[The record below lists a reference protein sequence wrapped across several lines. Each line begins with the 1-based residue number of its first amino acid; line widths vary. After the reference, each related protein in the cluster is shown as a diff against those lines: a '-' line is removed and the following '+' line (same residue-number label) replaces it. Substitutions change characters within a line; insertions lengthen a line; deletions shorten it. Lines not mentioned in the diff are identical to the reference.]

1 VLTIPIPSEPELSTP
16 TLTAR
21 IAALVAATLLPIV
34 CAPPALAGAVLD
46 RVTAAGSLRVCIW
59 PDYYGVTFRSPR
71 TQQLVGIDVELAQEF
86 AKDLGAR
93 LTFVDSSFPK
103 LIEDLLGD
111 RCDIAMFAIGVLPQ
125 RQLALKFS
133 QPYLQSDIYGVTT
146 RSNRAI
152 KTWAD
157 IDQPG
162 VQVAVQAGTFME
174 PVMAAG
180 LKQAKMV
187 VVRPPQT
194 REQELEAGRV
204 DVFMTDYPYSRRL
217 LDNADWAR
225 LIAPTSAYHVLPYAY
240 AVKPGDDE
248 WLKRVDAFV
257 ARIKRD
263 GRLAA
268 AALHNGLSQIVV
280 LK

>member
-1 VLTIPIPSEPELSTP
+1 MHTTHSAPPH
-16 TLTAR
+16 AR
-21 IAALVAATLLPIV
+21 RRVALILALIAAPM
-34 CAPPALAGAVLD
+34 PGWAGAVMD
-46 RVTAAGSLRVCIW
+46 RVSATASVRVCIW

-71 TQQLVGIDVELAQEF
+71 NQQLSGIDIDLSAELG
-86 AKDLGAR
+86 KDLGKKVVH
-93 LTFVDSSFPK
+93 VDSSFPK
-103 LIEDLLGD
+103 LVDDLVGD

-125 RQLALKFS
+125 RQAVLKFS

-152 KTWAD
+152 KSWAD

-180 LKQAKMV
+180 LKQAKLV

-217 LDNADWAR
+217 LDNADWAK
-225 LIAPTSAYHVLPYAY
+225 LIAPPTAYHVLPYAY

-248 WLKRVDAFV
+248 WLRRVDEFV

-263 GRLAA
+263 GRLDAA
-268 AALHNGLSQIVV
+268 AKRNGLSEIVV
-280 LK
+280 SK

>member
-1 VLTIPIPSEPELSTP
+1 MKTTAAFAAVALGAAIALTL
-16 TLTAR
+16 
-21 IAALVAATLLPIV
+21 AASAH
-34 CAPPALAGAVLD
+34 AGPVQD
-46 RVTAAGSLRVCIW
+46 RVTTGASLRVCIW

-71 TQQLVGIDVELAQEF
+71 TQQLAGIDIELSQAF
-86 AKDLGAR
+86 AADLGVK
-93 LTFVDSSFPK
+93 LVYVDSSFPK
-103 LIEDLLGD
+103 LIDDLVAD

-125 RQLALKFS
+125 RQQALKFS

-152 KTWAD
+152 RSWAD
-157 IDQPG
+157 IDKPG

-180 LKQAKMV
+180 LKQARLV

-225 LIAPTSAYHVLPYAY
+225 LVAPPTPYHVLPYAY
-240 AVKPGDDE
+240 AVKPGDDD
-248 WLKRVDAFV
+248 WLRRVDDFV

-263 GRLAA
+263 GRLEAA
-268 AALHNGLSQIVV
+268 AKHNGLSEIAVS
-280 LK
+280 K

>member
-1 VLTIPIPSEPELSTP
+1 MTAPILRRG
-16 TLTAR
+16 AVQ
-21 IAALVAATLLPIV
+21 ALCALLPLL
-34 CAPPALAGAVLD
+34 ALSPAQAGGVLD
-46 RVTAAGSLRVCIW
+46 RVTTSSNVRVCIW

-71 TQQLVGIDVELAQEF
+71 TQQLSGIDVDLSQDF
-86 AKDLGAR
+86 AKDLGAK
-93 LTFVDSSFPK
+93 LVYVDSSFPK
-103 LIEDLLGD
+103 LIEDLAND

-125 RQLALKFS
+125 RQAALRFS

-146 RSNRAI
+146 RSNRAV
-152 KTWAD
+152 KSWAD
-157 IDQPG
+157 IDKPG

-217 LDNADWAR
+217 LDNADWAK
-225 LIAPTSAYHVLPYAY
+225 LIPPTSPYHVLPYAY
-240 AVKPGDDE
+240 AVKPGDEE
-248 WLKRVDAFV
+248 WLRRVNEFV
-257 ARIKRD
+257 AQIKVD
-263 GRLAA
+263 GRLQDAA
-268 AALHNGLSQIVV
+268 KRHGLTEILV